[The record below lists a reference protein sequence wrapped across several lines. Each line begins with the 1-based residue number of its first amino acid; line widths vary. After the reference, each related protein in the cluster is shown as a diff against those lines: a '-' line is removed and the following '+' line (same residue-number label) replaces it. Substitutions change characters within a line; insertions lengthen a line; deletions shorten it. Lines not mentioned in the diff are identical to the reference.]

1 MSKMPKK
8 RFKFTQKTPPAQNA
22 ESGFESLNPKQIFD
36 NSQSADNAGQ
46 GESSVNFSEMTNI
59 ELARLIVENG
69 WSQRAES
76 TLNRLSKDE
85 LIFICK
91 NQSDEQLERVTKA
104 NVETASDLV
113 AGLIDLLDDVH
124 RARDD
129 KPNKESIK
137 KFTQKQSVA
146 LAPHL
151 NTLGYTNLG
160 LFALGVGVALLAVDS
175 FYGLGNLGRKTGFKR
190 TLEAKIETK

>member
-1 MSKMPKK
+1 MSKMPRK
-8 RFKFTQKTPPAQNA
+8 RFKFTQKQAPAQNA
-22 ESGFESLNPKQIFD
+22 ESGFESLNQNQIFD
-36 NSQSADNAGQ
+36 DSQSADNAGQ
-46 GESSVNFSEMTNI
+46 GESSVNYGEMTNI

-91 NQSDEQLERVTKA
+91 NQSDEQLERVSKA

-113 AGLIDLLDDVH
+113 AGIIDLLDDVH

-146 LAPHL
+146 LAPYL

-160 LFALGVGVALLAVDS
+160 LFALGVGVALLTIDS
-175 FYGLGNLGRKTGFKR
+175 FYGLGNLGKKTGFKR
-190 TLEAKIETK
+190 TVEAKIETK